1 MKLFDA
7 SPDLIKAVKE
17 VMEGKKMSK
26 DDIAALAGD
35 KKKFEA
41 DDLAALR
48 AGKHKHKHK
57 KKHHVKEEEILDE
70 RNKENKF
77 KKDLYVA
84 KKGVEHATKN
94 WGFSPEDHASMSR
107 AFGHDKPTERD
118 NMKSLLIDYKR
129 RGRAMTKKEIKQVD
143 EREMTSTEKK
153 KEAAIKSKV
162 DDSDMKKNMM
172 DKYGK
177 ERGKNIYFATIRK
190 KAMTKEEVEFTEG
203 STWGVDSPKRKKGQY
218 ASDDGRHVAK
228 VHKKEDEYV
237 VSIHSDGKHNAKA
250 DYFTDDKEDAHGTA
264 KAMLAHAVKHAKPL
278 KEETSLVSKIINKYT
293 K

>member
-1 MKLFDA
+1 
-7 SPDLIKAVKE
+7 
-17 VMEGKKMSK
+17 
-26 DDIAALAGD
+26 
-35 KKKFEA
+35 
-41 DDLAALR
+41 
-48 AGKHKHKHK
+48 
-57 KKHHVKEEEILDE
+57 
-70 RNKENKF
+70 
-77 KKDLYVA
+77 
-84 KKGVEHATKN
+84 
-94 WGFSPEDHASMSR
+94 
-107 AFGHDKPTERD
+107 
-118 NMKSLLIDYKR
+118 
-129 RGRAMTKKEIKQVD
+129 MTKKEIKQVD